1 MSREEKYMNRCLEL
15 ARQGEGH
22 TAPNPMVG
30 SVIVCEE
37 KIIGEGFHREFG
49 GPHAE
54 VHAIN
59 SVKDKSLLEKSTL
72 YVNLEPCAHYGKT
85 PPCAELI
92 VSHRI
97 SRVVIGTVDPFAKVS
112 GRGIEIMK
120 NAGVEVTVGILEK
133 ECMEINRRF
142 FTFHEKKRPYVI
154 LKWAQTL
161 DGFIDSDRTSGKPAW
176 ISNEL
181 SRMLVHRQRTE
192 EAAILVGTNTAVMD
206 NPSLTVR
213 AWSGRQPLRMAID
226 RQNRLPDTLTLKD
239 GKIPTIIFTESDIES
254 SHNLEFVRLNFN
266 NPLPEQLLAFMYSR
280 TIQSVIVEGGR
291 QLLQSFIDDKLW
303 DETFIYTGSCRF
315 GKGIKAPAFDYQPQF
330 SEMIDDTRLDHFY
343 FDPTVKSIIKRRF

>member
-1 MSREEKYMNRCLEL
+1 MSLEEKYMNRCLEL
-15 ARQGEGH
+15 ARQGEGL

-37 KIIGEGFHREFG
+37 KIIGEGFHHEFG
-49 GPHAE
+49 GSHAE

-59 SVKDKSLLEKSTL
+59 SVKDTSLLERSTL

-92 VSHRI
+92 VFHRI
-97 SRVVIGTVDPFAKVS
+97 PRVVIGTVDPFAKVS
-112 GRGIEIMK
+112 GKGIEILK
-120 NAGVEVTVGILEK
+120 NAGVKVTIGVLEK
-133 ECMEINRRF
+133 ECIEINRRF
-142 FTFHEKKRPYVI
+142 FTFHEKKRPYII

-161 DGFIDSDRTSGKPAW
+161 DGFIDSDRTSGKPVW

-181 SRMLVHRQRTE
+181 SRILVHRQRTE
-192 EAAILVGTNTAVMD
+192 EAAILIGTNTATMD

-213 AWSGRQPLRMAID
+213 AWSGRQPVRMALD
-226 RQNRLPDTLTLKD
+226 RQNRMPDTLTLKD

-254 SHNLEFVRLNFN
+254 RQNLEFVRLDFN
-266 NPLPEQLLAFMYSR
+266 NSLLKQILDFMYSR

-291 QLLQSFIDDKLW
+291 QLLQSFIDHKLW
-303 DETFIYTGSCRF
+303 DEAFIYTGPYRF
-315 GKGIKAPAFDYQPQF
+315 GNGVKAPAFDYQPQF

-343 FDPTVKSIIKRRF
+343 LNV

>member
-1 MSREEKYMNRCLEL
+1 MSLEEKYMNRCLEL
-15 ARQGEGH
+15 ARQGEGL

-37 KIIGEGFHREFG
+37 KIIGEGFHHEFG
-49 GPHAE
+49 GSHAE

-59 SVKDKSLLEKSTL
+59 SVKDTSLLERSTL

-92 VSHRI
+92 VFHRI
-97 SRVVIGTVDPFAKVS
+97 PRVVIGTVDPFAKVS
-112 GRGIEIMK
+112 GKGIEILK
-120 NAGVEVTVGILEK
+120 NAGVKVTIGVLEK
-133 ECMEINRRF
+133 ECIEINRRF
-142 FTFHEKKRPYVI
+142 FTFHEKKRPYII

-161 DGFIDSDRTSGKPAW
+161 DGFIDSERTSGKPVW

-181 SRMLVHRQRTE
+181 SRILVHRQRTE
-192 EAAILVGTNTAVMD
+192 EAAILIGTNTAIMD

-213 AWSGRQPLRMAID
+213 AWSGRQPVRMALD
-226 RQNRLPDTLTLKD
+226 RQNRMPDTLTLKD

-254 SHNLEFVRLNFN
+254 RQNLEFVRLDFN
-266 NPLPEQLLAFMYSR
+266 NSLLKQILDFMYSR

-303 DETFIYTGSCRF
+303 DEAFIYTGPYRF
-315 GKGIKAPAFDYQPQF
+315 GNGVKAPAFDYQPQF

-343 FDPTVKSIIKRRF
+343 LNV

>member
-1 MSREEKYMNRCLEL
+1 MSSEEKYMNRCLEL
-15 ARQGEGH
+15 ARQGEGL
-22 TAPNPMVG
+22 TVPNPMVG
-30 SVIVCEE
+30 SVIVSEG

-59 SVKDKSLLEKSTL
+59 SVKNKSLLERSTL

-85 PPCAELI
+85 PPCSELI
-92 VSHRI
+92 ISCRI
-97 SRVVIGTVDPFAKVS
+97 PHVVIGTTDPFAKVS
-112 GRGIEIMK
+112 GRGIEILK
-120 NAGVEVTVGILEK
+120 NAGIEVTVGVLER
-133 ECMEINRRF
+133 ECLELNRRF
-142 FTFHEKKRPYVI
+142 FTFHNKKRPYII

-161 DGFIDSDRTSGKPAW
+161 DGFIDSDRTSDKPTW

-192 EAAILVGTNTAVMD
+192 EAAILIGTNTAIMD

-226 RQNRLPDTLTLKD
+226 RQNRMPDILTLKD

-254 SHNLEFVRLNFN
+254 RHNLEFVRLNFN
-266 NPLPEQLLAFMYSR
+266 SHIPKQILGFLYSR

-291 QLLQSFIDDKLW
+291 QLLQSFIDDNLW
-303 DETFIYTGSCRF
+303 DEAFIYTGTCRF
-315 GKGIKAPAFDYQPQF
+315 GRGVKAPGFEEQSQL
-330 SEMIDDTRLDHFY
+330 SEMLNNTRLDHFKNI
-343 FDPTVKSIIKRRF
+343 FST